1 MTGRDGFWLYTW
13 NWVHIILGLQRKR
26 LTVQFSK
33 EEDLK
38 SWLLDHVLDKK
49 RGSLQPMEVIDR

>member
-1 MTGRDGFWLYTW
+1 M
-13 NWVHIILGLQRKR
+13 HIILGLQRKR